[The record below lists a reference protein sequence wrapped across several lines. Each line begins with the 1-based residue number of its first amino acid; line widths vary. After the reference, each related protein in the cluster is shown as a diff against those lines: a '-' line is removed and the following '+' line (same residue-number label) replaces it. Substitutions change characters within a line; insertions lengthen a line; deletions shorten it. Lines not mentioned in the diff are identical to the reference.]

1 MSDEEEA
8 KGKNLKIRGKIR
20 EEVGKI
26 TGDKSEQIEGK
37 AEQAIGKILGEAGKA
52 KKKIENKY

>member
-1 MSDEEEA
+1 MSEEESR
-8 KGKNLKIRGKIR
+8 GKNLRIKGKIR

-37 AEQAIGKILGEAGKA
+37 AEQAIGKIREEAVKA
-52 KKKIENKY
+52 KRKAQE